1 MKIGQVFILII
12 IFIFRRES
20 KSCSCERNFLRPID
34 VVYDFSVNKL
44 DQLMINYDRYF
55 LRSAIKLMSKLV
67 LFVRVCKPLFFF
79 SCTNE
84 DRIFFIC
91 TGNLN
96 NFLWVKFYFSF
107 LCLVLLVI
115 RQWLGHKKGTFI
127 RCFVIHLRKTY
138 SELFFS
144 CLLRIRMCCTEIWC
158 NRTNKLGNYGGF
170 NASRLF
176 HLNFL

>member
-55 LRSAIKLMSKLV
+55 LRSAIKLKSKLV

-79 SCTNE
+79 LAQMKVE
-84 DRIFFIC
+84 FF
-91 TGNLN
+91 
-96 NFLWVKFYFSF
+96 
-107 LCLVLLVI
+107 
-115 RQWLGHKKGTFI
+115 
-127 RCFVIHLRKTY
+127 
-138 SELFFS
+138 LFAPA
-144 CLLRIRMCCTEIWC
+144 I
-158 NRTNKLGNYGGF
+158 
-170 NASRLF
+170 
-176 HLNFL
+176 

>member
-1 MKIGQVFILII
+1 MIDISWDLQ
-12 IFIFRRES
+12 S
-20 KSCSCERNFLRPID
+20 NWSRNLFCL
-34 VVYDFSVNKL
+34 SVCASL
-44 DQLMINYDRYF
+44 Y
-55 LRSAIKLMSKLV
+55 
-67 LFVRVCKPLFFF
+67 FF

-144 CLLRIRMCCTEIWC
+144 YLLRIRMCCTEIWC

-176 HLNFL
+176 HLNFFLNNFSSMTTDLFNASISHELFVFILVWQRRFYFSF